1 MAEIV
6 IPAAGI
12 AMEEA
17 LVVKWLK
24 EPGDVIAVDDVVVEI
39 ETDKATMEIV
49 SPAAGTLG
57 EHLFEPG
64 AIVPVGTAVAHVLVE
79 GEDAPPVAADAVAL
93 AEPVAPAATSPAET
107 AASER
112 APHRLSPR
120 ARRLAAEREQ
130 QPAVPSTGAD
140 GRFRELI
147 AAKVSESWREIPH
160 FTVSREV
167 DAEPMQTFLAQVRAE
182 GLDPSPTFTDLLLRA
197 LAVALREV
205 GAPEPVDVGLAVA
218 TPQGVVIPVVRDVL
232 GRPIGELAR
241 ARLDAVERGRAG
253 KLAQDD
259 LTATPQSTLSNLG
272 SFGIDRFTGIVAV
285 GQTSLLTVGRTMP
298 RVVGGENGSISVRAM
313 FDATLNADHRTVDGA
328 EAARL
333 LVAFATAAE
342 SIASAF

>member
-1 MAEIV
+1 
-6 IPAAGI
+6 
-12 AMEEA
+12 
-17 LVVKWLK
+17 
-24 EPGDVIAVDDVVVEI
+24 
-39 ETDKATMEIV
+39 
-49 SPAAGTLG
+49 
-57 EHLFEPG
+57 
-64 AIVPVGTAVAHVLVE
+64 
-79 GEDAPPVAADAVAL
+79 
-93 AEPVAPAATSPAET
+93 
-107 AASER
+107 
-112 APHRLSPR
+112 
-120 ARRLAAEREQ
+120 
-130 QPAVPSTGAD
+130 
-140 GRFRELI
+140 
-147 AAKVSESWREIPH
+147 
-160 FTVSREV
+160 
-167 DAEPMQTFLAQVRAE
+167 
-182 GLDPSPTFTDLLLRA
+182 
-197 LAVALREV
+197 
-205 GAPEPVDVGLAVA
+205 
-218 TPQGVVIPVVRDVL
+218 VVIPVVRDVL